1 MLSVVVKHR
10 GVRRLGAILGTARL
24 VRRSKRDLQ
33 ARKNPEK
40 SAKCTAMILPI
51 GEPGIFASI
60 AHAERIT
67 DASHGVDKP
76 ELLQ

>member
-1 MLSVVVKHR
+1 
-10 GVRRLGAILGTARL
+10 

-33 ARKNPEK
+33 ARQNPEK